1 MSHQTGILATDELR
15 DFFAASKEGGA
26 NEGRYRAIKVS
37 IENETL
43 VLSDSGLADGT
54 FEEDWDTIV
63 LPMLEEKQPCYIF
76 YRLDSRESHGG
87 FEWLFLAYS
96 PDLAH
101 VREKM
106 TYAATRATLKKEF
119 GQGQIKEEVFGT
131 TPEDISLAGYH
142 KHLQAQNA
150 PAPLTEAEEE
160 LRYIKQ
166 QEVTTCTNNNN
177 SSILLNDKM
186 QMSCIQDSRFSYYN
200 REMPPPVAPRTR
212 RTRGV
217 STHIHVETRQQT
229 VQGVA
234 FPIAQAAVAKLQQLK
249 EGQISYVRLELDMDR
264 ETIELSGAEDTTV
277 QSLPQRVPEDHPRYH
292 FFVFKHTHEGD
303 YQESVVFIYS
313 MPGYKCSIKERM
325 LYSSCKAP
333 LLDQT
338 EHNIGITVSKK
349 VEIDDGAEL
358 TEEFLMDELHP
369 KKNAYREK
377 FARPQGPAGKRGP
390 RRMIRGTN
398 TPSS

>member
-15 DFFAASKEGGA
+15 EFFAACKEGGA

-54 FEEDWDTIV
+54 FEDDWDTLV

-96 PDLAH
+96 PDHAH
-101 VREKM
+101 IREKM

-119 GQGQIKEEVFGT
+119 GQSQIKEEVFGT

-160 LRYIKQ
+160 LKYIKQ
-166 QEVTTCTNNNN
+166 QE
-177 SSILLNDKM
+177 L

-200 REMPPPVAPRTR
+200 REMPPPVAPRPR
-212 RTRGV
+212 MRGV

-234 FPIAQAAVAKLQQLK
+234 FPIAQAAMAKLQQLK
-249 EGQISYVRLELDMDR
+249 LGQIDYVRLELDMDR

-338 EHNIGITVSKK
+338 EHSIGITVSKK

-390 RRMIRGTN
+390 RRMIRGAN

>member
-142 KHLQAQNA
+142 KHLQAQSA

-166 QEVTTCTNNNN
+166 QE
-177 SSILLNDKM
+177 
-186 QMSCIQDSRFSYYN
+186 
-200 REMPPPVAPRTR
+200 
-212 RTRGV
+212 GV

-249 EGQISYVRLELDMDR
+249 EGQINYVRLELDMDR